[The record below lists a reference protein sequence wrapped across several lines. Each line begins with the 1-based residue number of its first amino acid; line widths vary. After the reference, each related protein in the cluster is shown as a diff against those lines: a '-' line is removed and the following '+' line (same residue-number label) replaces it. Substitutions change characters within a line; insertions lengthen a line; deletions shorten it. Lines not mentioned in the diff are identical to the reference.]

1 MDSIIR
7 GAVVYVIML
16 FIFRMAGKRTLAS
29 IDTFDLVLTLI
40 ISETLQQALID
51 DDNSMTNALLL
62 VLTLIGLDI
71 LLSILKTRFP
81 ALESVLDSTA
91 TVVVKGGKMQHEA
104 LSKERVDESDLLA
117 AARQHHGKSTM
128 DEIAYAVVE
137 KSGEITVVP
146 KT

>member
-7 GAVVYVIML
+7 GALVYVIML

-40 ISETLQQALID
+40 ISETLQQALIN

-62 VLTLIGLDI
+62 VLTLVGLDI
-71 LLSILKTRFP
+71 LLSLLKDRVP
-81 ALESVLDSTA
+81 ALGRVLDSTA
-91 TVVVKGGKMQHEA
+91 TVVVKGGKMQHES
-104 LSKERVDESDLLA
+104 LKKERVDESDLLSS
-117 AARQHHGKSTM
+117 ARLHHGISTLA
-128 DEIAYAVVE
+128 EIDYAVVE
-137 KSGEITVVP
+137 KSGEISIVP